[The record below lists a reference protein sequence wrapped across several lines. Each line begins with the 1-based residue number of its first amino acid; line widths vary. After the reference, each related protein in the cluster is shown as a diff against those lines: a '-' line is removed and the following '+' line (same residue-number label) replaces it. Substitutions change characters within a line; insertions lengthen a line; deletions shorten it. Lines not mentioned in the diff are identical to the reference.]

1 MTQNQLLLLALLALL
16 AVLVFWTVGA
26 YNRLV
31 SLRSAIGDAWTKVDE
46 ALRQRAQAAD
56 PLLAALR
63 EPMAAEHGALDATLA
78 ALADVKR
85 TATVMG
91 ARPVVADNAVAWV
104 AAEAGLS
111 ASASRLFA
119 LLDHS
124 DALRQQEAVLA
135 TTRSWREADT
145 RLAFARQLFNEA
157 AEAYNVAIALFPTRL
172 LVPVFRFS
180 PAGRI

>member
-1 MTQNQLLLLALLALL
+1 VTQNQLLLLALV

-31 SLRSAIGDAWTKVDE
+31 SLRSAIGGAWAKVDE

-85 TATVMG
+85 AATAMG
-91 ARPVVADNAVAWV
+91 ARPVVAENAAAWLT
-104 AAEAGLS
+104 AEAGLS

-124 DALRQQEAVLA
+124 DELRRQEDVTAHM
-135 TTRSWREADT
+135 RSWREADT

-157 AEAYNVAIALFPTRL
+157 ADVYNSAIALFPTRL
-172 LVPVFRFS
+172 LVSMFRFDK
-180 PAGRI
+180 AGRV

>member
-1 MTQNQLLLLALLALL
+1 
-16 AVLVFWTVGA
+16 
-26 YNRLV
+26 
-31 SLRSAIGDAWTKVDE
+31 LRNAIGAAWAKVDE

-91 ARPVVADNAVAWV
+91 ARPVVAENAAAWV
-104 AAEAGLS
+104 TAEAGLS
-111 ASASRLFA
+111 ATASRLFA
-119 LLDHS
+119 LLEHS
-124 DALRQQEAVLA
+124 EALGRQEDVRLNTRNWRDADA
-135 TTRSWREADT
+135 

-157 AEAYNVAIALFPTRL
+157 AETYNAAIALFPTRL
-172 LVPVFRFS
+172 LLPMFRFGR
-180 PAGRI
+180 AGRL

>member
-1 MTQNQLLLLALLALL
+1 VTPNQWLLLALLA
-16 AVLVFWTVGA
+16 VHVFWIVGA

-31 SLRSAIGDAWTKVDE
+31 SLRSAIGLAWAKVDD

-78 ALADVKR
+78 ALAEVKR
-85 TATVMG
+85 SASVMTT
-91 ARPVVADNAVAWV
+91 RPVVAANAAAWLT
-104 AAEAGLS
+104 AEASLS
-111 ASASRLFA
+111 AAASRLFA

-124 DALRQQEAVLA
+124 ADWRQDEGVAA
-135 TTRSWREADT
+135 HTRSWREAES

-157 AEAYNVAIALFPTRL
+157 AEAYNAAIALFPTRL
-172 LVPVFRFS
+172 LVGMFRFGK
-180 PAGRI
+180 AGRI

>member
-1 MTQNQLLLLALLALL
+1 VTPNQWLLLGLL
-16 AVLVFWTVGA
+16 AVQMFWMVGA

-31 SLRSAIGDAWTKVDE
+31 SLRSAIGGAWAKVDE

-78 ALADVKR
+78 ALAEVKR
-85 TATVMG
+85 TASLMG
-91 ARPVVADNAVAWV
+91 ARPVVAENAAAWLT
-104 AAEAGLS
+104 AEASLS

-124 DALRQQEAVLA
+124 DLLRQQEDVRAH
-135 TTRSWREADT
+135 TRSWREADT

-157 AEAYNVAIALFPTRL
+157 AEVYNAAIALFPTRL
-172 LVPVFRFS
+172 LVPMFRFGK
-180 PAGRI
+180 AGRI

>member
-1 MTQNQLLLLALLALL
+1 MTQNPWLLPALLVLL

-31 SLRSAIGDAWTKVDE
+31 ALRSAIGSAWNKVDE

-63 EPMAAEHGALDATLA
+63 EPMAAEHGALDAALA
-78 ALADVKR
+78 ALLEVKR
-85 TATVMG
+85 SATAMG
-91 ARPVVADNAVAWV
+91 ARPVVADNAAAWV
-104 AAEAGLS
+104 TAEAGLS

-124 DALRQQEAVLA
+124 EALRQLEAVLEN
-135 TTRSWREADT
+135 TRSWREADT
-145 RLAFARQLFNEA
+145 RLAFARQLFNDA
-157 AEAYNVAIALFPTRL
+157 AEAYNGAIALFPTRL
-172 LVPVFRFS
+172 LVPLFRFGK
-180 PAGRI
+180 AGRI